1 MLQNLTNKWIRIPT
15 TPDFYDISV
24 NDLLYVYIFLYSD
37 YLKEKQTYAFSA
49 DEWESIKT
57 LYSQKFDRSQT
68 TTETDFQNLLDHNLI
83 HQEKDLYVFPYIRS
97 AAPVEG
103 QLLAYL
109 LQTKHPNII
118 KVYTILLS
126 GQSYFVGV
134 LHNESYSFSLAS
146 VRHRLGWDTSYNKRG
161 DTQIRQALYLL
172 ASLGI
177 MSCSRSRQKT
187 EKGFSYPINILTSIV
202 DESQN
207 IVDSISSEAY
217 KFLLGTDK
225 PPQTLMY
232 TLQL

>member
-1 MLQNLTNKWIRIPT
+1 MLQNLTNKWTRIPT

-109 LQTKHPNII
+109 LRPNI
-118 KVYTILLS
+118 
-126 GQSYFVGV
+126 
-134 LHNESYSFSLAS
+134 
-146 VRHRLGWDTSYNKRG
+146 
-161 DTQIRQALYLL
+161 
-172 ASLGI
+172 
-177 MSCSRSRQKT
+177 
-187 EKGFSYPINILTSIV
+187 
-202 DESQN
+202 
-207 IVDSISSEAY
+207 
-217 KFLLGTDK
+217 
-225 PPQTLMY
+225 QTL
-232 TLQL
+232 

>member
-24 NDLLYVYIFLYSD
+24 NDLLYVYIFLYAD
-37 YLKEKQTYAFSA
+37 YLKEKQTYTVSV
-49 DEWESIKT
+49 DEWESIKA
-57 LYSQKFDRSQT
+57 LYSQEFSRSQAAI
-68 TTETDFQNLLDHNLI
+68 EADFQTLLDHNLI
-83 HQEKDLYVFPYIRS
+83 HKEKDLYIFTYIRS

-126 GQSYFVGV
+126 GQSYFIGV
-134 LHNESYSFSLAS
+134 LHNENYSFSLAS
-146 VRHRLGWDTSYNKRG
+146 IRHRLGWDTGYNKRG
-161 DTQIRQALYLL
+161 DTQIRQALYIL

-187 EKGFSYPINILTSIV
+187 EKGYSYPANILTSII

-207 IVDSISSEAY
+207 IVGSISSETY

-232 TLQL
+232 TLRL